1 MLLYL
6 LLFFFGLIGGF
17 FAGLIGIGGG
27 VIYIFILPYLLGNF
41 GVEEQEMVQYTLA
54 NSIFGTLFAAL
65 SGWVALWRKNEVYL
79 RQTLVLAF
87 FAVVISLL
95 LLEFVVHTSFYQVR
109 EFNLVVVAL
118 MLFIIYK
125 TLRQSRYTN
134 QLDDTKKHT
143 FGKLAMAGGSGGVV
157 AALSGL
163 GGGTVIIPI
172 LNIGLKMSLLK
183 AKSISLGVIFV
194 SSLALTAM
202 NLMSITSQQGVTY
215 HTGYI
220 IWPLALIMSF
230 GVIIGSPYGVHVARK
245 LNAQIITRI
254 FIAFVVLVI
263 IDKLYQLF

>member
-1 MLLYL
+1 MLLYI
-6 LLFFFGLIGGF
+6 LLFIFGLLGGF

-41 GVEEQEMVQYTLA
+41 GVEGQEVVQYTLA

-65 SGWVALWRKNEVYL
+65 SGWFALWRKNEVYF
-79 RQTLVLAF
+79 RQTLILAF
-87 FAVVISLL
+87 FAVVVSLL
-95 LLEFVVHTSFYQVR
+95 LLEFVVHTDFYQIR
-109 EFNLVVVAL
+109 EFNLVVVSL

-125 TLRQSRYTN
+125 TLRQSRFKN
-134 QLDDTKKHT
+134 QIDDSRKHA
-143 FGKLAMAGGSGGVV
+143 FGKLALAGGSGGLV

-163 GGGTVIIPI
+163 GGGTIIIPI
-172 LNIGLKMSLLK
+172 LNIGLKMSMLK

-194 SSLALTAM
+194 SSFALTVM
-202 NLMSITSQQGVTY
+202 NLLSTPTEQGVTY

-220 IWPLALIMSF
+220 IWPLALIMSL
-230 GVIIGSPYGVHVARK
+230 GVIIGSPLGVHVARK

-254 FIAFVVLVI
+254 FIVFVVLVI

>member
-6 LLFFFGLIGGF
+6 LLFLFGLVGGF

-65 SGWVALWRKNEVYL
+65 SGWFSLWRKNEVYF
-79 RQTLVLAF
+79 RQTLIIAF

-95 LLEFVVHTSFYQVR
+95 LLEFVVHTSFYQIR
-109 EFNLVVVAL
+109 EFNVVVIGL

-125 TLRQSRYTN
+125 TLRQSRQSN
-134 QLDDTKKHT
+134 QLDDSKKHT
-143 FGKLAMAGGSGGVV
+143 FSKLVLTGGSGGVV

-172 LNIGLKMSLLK
+172 LNIGLKMTMLK
-183 AKSISLGVIFV
+183 AKSISLGVIFI
-194 SSLALTAM
+194 SSLALTFM
-202 NLMSITSQQGVTY
+202 NLLTLPVKPGVSY

-220 IWPLALIMSF
+220 IWPLALIMSL
-230 GVIIGSPYGVHVARK
+230 GVVIGSPWGVKVARK
-245 LNAQIITRI
+245 LKPQTITRT

-263 IDKLYQLF
+263 IDKLYQLI